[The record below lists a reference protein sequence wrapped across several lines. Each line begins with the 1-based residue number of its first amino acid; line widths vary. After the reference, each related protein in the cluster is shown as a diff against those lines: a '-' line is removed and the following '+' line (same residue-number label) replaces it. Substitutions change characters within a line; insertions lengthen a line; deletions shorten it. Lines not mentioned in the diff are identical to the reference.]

1 MPEKNNNNC
10 TKQDTED
17 PFSLRWRR
25 GDPVVKTVWVSLLG
39 SPGSGLTGV
48 IVLCSWAA
56 HFSLTLPHFIH
67 V

>member
-1 MPEKNNNNC
+1 MPEKNINNC
-10 TKQDTED
+10 TKQDRED
-17 PFSLRWRR
+17 PFSLRGRR
-25 GDPVVKTVWVSLLG
+25 GDPVIKTVWVSVLG

-56 HFSLTLPHFIH
+56 HFTLTLPRSIH

>member
-17 PFSLRWRR
+17 PFSLRGRR

-48 IVLCSWAA
+48 IVLCS
-56 HFSLTLPHFIH
+56 
-67 V
+67 